1 MSADDRLAILD
12 MIGRYSQA
20 WDEKDADAY
29 VALFTDDG
37 VFELNPELPDGPTI
51 SEHGREQIRSWA
63 EASHRRLADTGTRTR
78 HVQSGTVFDEL
89 TERTARTR
97 TMLISMR
104 LRPGDSGP
112 WASSAGVY
120 TDEWR
125 KSDEGWRIARRTLR
139 HDGLH
144 T

>member
-29 VALFTDDG
+29 VALYTDDG

-63 EASHRRLADTGTRTR
+63 EASHKRLADAGTRTR

-89 TERTARTR
+89 TEQTARTR

-112 WASSAGVY
+112 WASRAGVS

-125 KSDEGWRIARRTLR
+125 QTA
-139 HDGLH
+139 
-144 T
+144 